1 MIIASIINNDK
12 IIIIII
18 AINIIVIFNILLND
32 KIILIGDFIGLF
44 DYKIWIIF
52 DINVVIHCISNKFII
67 NIF

>member
-18 AINIIVIFNILLND
+18 AINIIFIFDILLNN

-44 DYKIWIIF
+44 DYKIWMFF
-52 DINVVIHCISNKFII
+52 DIYLGIYYIFNKFII

>member
-18 AINIIVIFNILLND
+18 AINIIVIFDILLND

-52 DINVVIHCISNKFII
+52 DINVVIPCIFNKFII

>member
-18 AINIIVIFNILLND
+18 AINIIFIFDILLNN

-44 DYKIWIIF
+44 DYKIWMFF
-52 DINVVIHCISNKFII
+52 DIYLGIYCIFNKFII

>member
-18 AINIIVIFNILLND
+18 AINIIFIFDILLNN

-44 DYKIWIIF
+44 DYKIWMFF
-52 DINVVIHCISNKFII
+52 DIYLGIYYIFIKFII

>member
-18 AINIIVIFNILLND
+18 AINIIFIFDILLNN

-44 DYKIWIIF
+44 DYKIWIFF
-52 DINVVIHCISNKFII
+52 DIYLGIYYISNKFII

>member
-18 AINIIVIFNILLND
+18 AINIIVIFDILLND

-52 DINVVIHCISNKFII
+52 DINVVIPCISNKFII